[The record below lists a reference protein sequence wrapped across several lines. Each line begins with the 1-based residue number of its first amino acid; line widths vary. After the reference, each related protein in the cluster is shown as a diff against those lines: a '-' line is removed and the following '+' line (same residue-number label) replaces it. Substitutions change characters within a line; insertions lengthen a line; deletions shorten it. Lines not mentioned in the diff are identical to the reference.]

1 MGLGASPLSTEHGA
15 RGGSQ
20 KAGGPEAHV
29 GPVWDFQLVT
39 QHPTDLVALP
49 TEGAFLPSCQVPALG
64 TLSCFWR
71 PLPLGA
77 GGWGLAA
84 PGALP
89 CCPLC
94 WGGVFQNPALLLPL
108 RASSRVCGESGL
120 WPASSILSGS
130 FPLVPPLLVSLPE
143 PRLHLVTV
151 GDPELQLISIILIRH
166 AVCEPP
172 ASLLVYCGNKAAR
185 SPGSL

>member
-1 MGLGASPLSTEHGA
+1 MGLPAGDPTPYSPCRPPH
-15 RGGSQ
+15 RGGLC
-20 KAGGPEAHV
+20 AG
-29 GPVWDFQLVT
+29 L
-39 QHPTDLVALP
+39 
-49 TEGAFLPSCQVPALG
+49 QVPALG
-64 TLSCFWR
+64 TLSRFWW

-94 WGGVFQNPALLLPL
+94 WGGVFQNPAVLLPL

-130 FPLVPPLLVSLPE
+130 FLPVSPLLVSLPD

-151 GDPELQLISIILIRH
+151 GGPRAPAYLHYPHQTC
-166 AVCEPP
+166 VCELS
-172 ASLLVYCGNKAAR
+172 ANFLVYCGDKAAR
-185 SPGSL
+185 SRWSL